1 MLRPKKK
8 MQMGEYYDEG
18 DNKFNSAP
26 AYLRPQPSY
35 GFIGPMQPATPNYGP
50 MGPFNYDSSPGVMD
64 DCTESGMVWS
74 EEDQRC
80 VYPNGYDPAQHEEKN
95 KPKGRGIEGML
106 PAKTGP
112 GTGVNP
118 QNPAAKE
125 KKYIDPYFSLRGAT
139 TGLSWL
145 AGVVARNRQNQYA
158 RDEFSTLGQIGAK
171 NVNDF
176 QPNRYNLYAQ
186 LGGTKVL
193 RGKGG
198 LTPNKAREILHDKK
212 VHGKPLT
219 EKQRRLFGAMSEGHT
234 LKY

>member
-1 MLRPKKK
+1 MLRPRKK
-8 MQMGEYYDEG
+8 MQIGGEYEW

-50 MGPFNYDSSPGVMD
+50 MGPFNYDNSPGLKN
-64 DCTESGMVWS
+64 DCPEGMIWDESLQTCTY
-74 EEDQRC
+74 D
-80 VYPNGYDPAQHEEKN
+80 NGYNPAQENEKN
-95 KPKGRGIEGML
+95 KPKGRGIDGMGI
-106 PAKTGP
+106 PRTGT

-118 QNPAAKE
+118 QDSLEP
-125 KKYIDPYFSLRGAT
+125 KKSKIDPYFSLRGAT

-145 AGVVARNRQNQYA
+145 AGIVARNRQNQYA

-186 LGGTKVL
+186 LGGRKVL

-219 EKQRRLFGAMSEGHT
+219 DKQRRLFGAMSKGHT